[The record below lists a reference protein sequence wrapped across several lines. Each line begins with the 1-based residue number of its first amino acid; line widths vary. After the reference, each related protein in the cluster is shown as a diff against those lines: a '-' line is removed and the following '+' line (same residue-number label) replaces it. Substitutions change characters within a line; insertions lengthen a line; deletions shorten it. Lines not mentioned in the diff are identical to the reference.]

1 MGITI
6 LAETT
11 ENYLCFERFKQGD
24 EKALAYIHKHTS
36 RLLEYHGRQIIDD
49 NFVVNSLVQ
58 EVYIKAWDM
67 RDKMES
73 MYHLYCFMKMNL
85 SWTCLG
91 WLKNARNAF
100 YRKKIYYTN
109 DIETQE
115 SYQLYAL
122 EEMDALSRFFDEERM
137 EMIEKVIPYL
147 PPDRQTMFDLHF
159 KQGLSY
165 KAIARRFGTSHMAVH
180 SEVRKGLE
188 QLKKMIHRQKKTAV
202 FSTKMTVATP
212 SPAAAAMD
220 LEMAQIFRLRL
231 EYKMGFAT
239 IAEKMKL
246 EQAYVQRKYVEAHA
260 LVYKMGMAV

>member
-1 MGITI
+1 MGIAI

-11 ENYLCFERFKQGD
+11 ENYHCFERFKQGD

-58 EVYIKAWDM
+58 EVYIKTWNM

-73 MYHLYCFMKMNL
+73 MFHLYCFMKMNL
-85 SWTCLG
+85 SWNCLS

-109 DIETQE
+109 DTEKHE

-122 EEMDALSRFFDEERM
+122 EEIELLSRFFDEERM

-147 PPDRQTMFDLHF
+147 PPDRQTMVDLHF

-165 KAIARRFGTSHMAVH
+165 KAIARRFGTSHMSVH
-180 SEVRKGLE
+180 CEVQKGLE
-188 QLKKMIHRQKKTAV
+188 QLKKMIHRQKKAAV
-202 FSTKMTVATP
+202 VSTEAVAAVP
-212 SPAAAAMD
+212 PMAAVMD

-246 EQAYVQRKYVEAHA
+246 EQGYVQRKYVEAHA